1 MTLMTLMIILS
12 LLTLLQIYS
21 LILNLLLLTILLLL
35 ILILILILILLR
47 IFLLKHTSLH
57 KIPTSFSTIL
67 LVLVETEI
75 SIFILIFKIIF
86 NRSIF
91 GAHRVILVILNSWK
105 TLKKKI

>member
-21 LILNLLLLTILLLL
+21 LILNLLLLTILLL
-35 ILILILILILLR
+35 LILILILLR